1 VFRGFPATRA
11 ARVCF
16 PRASDA
22 DKKGFVAF
30 FRQLPVEEGVVRF
43 FDRREF
49 YSVHGPA
56 ALALAR
62 RFYKTTSVVKHLG
75 AGEGALP
82 GVTLNRALF
91 ETVLRALLLD
101 GGAAAGASGA
111 DADAAPAASVELWE
125 ERSRA
130 WVKTKSASPGRLG
143 AFEDDLFRGAHDMG
157 EAPVLAAARVLPG
170 RGAGG
175 GRTVGVAYVNTVTR
189 ELGATAF
196 DDDDAFCTLEAVL
209 LQVGARE
216 CVLAR
221 ESDTKG
227 ASGGA
232 GGSGGDASASSAEG
246 RRLRDA
252 LARAGAHAAC
262 ARAADFSG
270 AEAEHELRRLLRDNV
285 EIHRPLLER
294 PAAAAALGG
303 LIRYAELGADAS
315 SAGRYTLAHHDTGRY
330 MRLDAAAARALHVM
344 REGAGGAAGGG
355 GPADTAANFSLYA
368 LLCRCRTPM
377 GKRLLARWL
386 KQPLT
391 DVAAIGERHDVV
403 EALLADAELR
413 EALRG
418 AQLRALPDVE
428 RLAAK
433 LERRGASL
441 QDLCRLY
448 QASCALPLVAEALS
462 RHEGPHAALLAERYA
477 APLAAAH
484 DGDHLAKFEALLEA
498 AVDLERV
505 PDEYVICAS
514 YDPALGAI
522 AARKAQLDG
531 HISGVFDDVARR
543 LGLERERVLKLD
555 HAPQHGWFFRL
566 TRKEEAAVRGKLSAP
581 GFIALETRKD
591 GVKFTS
597 KELKAASD
605 ARVEAGREYDAAQR
619 SLVARVVDVAAS
631 FADIFRQVAALLAQ
645 LDVLAGFA
653 DLAACAPA
661 PYCRPVMHPAV
672 RAGGAPAVLR
682 LTACRHPCVE
692 ALCPGAAEFVPND
705 CEMAAGES
713 WFTIVTGP
721 NMGGKSTF
729 IRQVGVA
736 VLLAQVG
743 CFVPAAAAE
752 LSVRD
757 AIFARVGA
765 GDCTLRGISTFM
777 AEMLETAAILKAAT
791 SASLILID
799 ELGRGTSTYDGF
811 GLAWAIGEHIVD
823 ELRAPCLF
831 ATHFHELTSLRAAGG
846 RAGVVNRH
854 VSAAADAGARRLT
867 MLYELRPGACA
878 QSFGIHCAEFARF
891 PPAVLAAARAKAA
904 ELEAYATAGAADEGA
919 EDGADDGAADGA
931 DGAAKKKRR
940 LSRGADDVARGAAA
954 ARAFLAELAA
964 MPRGA
969 LSPAAAAEA
978 QARMMEAGRG
988 SDYLARLL
996 EGAR

>member
-1 VFRGFPATRA
+1 
-11 ARVCF
+11 
-16 PRASDA
+16 
-22 DKKGFVAF
+22 
-30 FRQLPVEEGVVRF
+30 
-43 FDRREF
+43 
-49 YSVHGPA
+49 
-56 ALALAR
+56 
-62 RFYKTTSVVKHLG
+62 
-75 AGEGALP
+75 
-82 GVTLNRALF
+82 
-91 ETVLRALLLD
+91 
-101 GGAAAGASGA
+101 
-111 DADAAPAASVELWE
+111 
-125 ERSRA
+125 
-130 WVKTKSASPGRLG
+130 
-143 AFEDDLFRGAHDMG
+143 
-157 EAPVLAAARVLPG
+157 
-170 RGAGG
+170 
-175 GRTVGVAYVNTVTR
+175 
-189 ELGATAF
+189 
-196 DDDDAFCTLEAVL
+196 
-209 LQVGARE
+209 
-216 CVLAR
+216 
-221 ESDTKG
+221 
-227 ASGGA
+227 
-232 GGSGGDASASSAEG
+232 
-246 RRLRDA
+246 
-252 LARAGAHAAC
+252 
-262 ARAADFSG
+262 
-270 AEAEHELRRLLRDNV
+270 
-285 EIHRPLLER
+285 
-294 PAAAAALGG
+294 
-303 LIRYAELGADAS
+303 LIRYAELGGDAS
-315 SAGRYTLAHHDTGRY
+315 SVGRYTLAHHDTGRY

-391 DVAAIGERHDVV
+391 DVAAISERHDVV
-403 EALLADAELR
+403 ASLLADAELR

-428 RLAAK
+428 RLAGK

-484 DGDHLAKFEALLEA
+484 DAERLGKFESLLEA

-505 PDEYVICAS
+505 PDEYLICAS

-522 AARKAQLDG
+522 AAQKAALDG
-531 HISGVFDDVARR
+531 DISALFDAAARK

-555 HAPQHGWFFRL
+555 HSPAHGWFFRL
-566 TRKEEAAVRGKLSAP
+566 TRKEEAGVRAKLAGP
-581 GFIALETRKD
+581 GFIPLETRKD
-591 GVKFTS
+591 GVKFTT

-605 ARVEAGREYDAAQR
+605 ARVDAGRAYDAAQR
-619 SLVARVVDVAAS
+619 SLVERVVDVAAS
-631 FADIFRQVAALLAQ
+631 FADIFRDVAGLLAQ

-661 PYCRPVMHPAV
+661 PYCRPLLHPAV
-672 RAGGAPAVLR
+672 RPDGAPAVLR

-692 ALCPGAAEFVPND
+692 ALCPGATEFVPND
-705 CEMAAGES
+705 CDMAAGES

-736 VLLAQVG
+736 VLLAQIG

-831 ATHFHELTSLRAAGG
+831 ATHFHELTALRASGG
-846 RAGVVNRH
+846 RGGVVNRH
-854 VSAAADAGARRLT
+854 VSAAADAGARKLT
-867 MLYELRPGACA
+867 MLYELRLGACA

-904 ELEAYATAGAADEGA
+904 ELEAYATAGAAD
-919 EDGADDGAADGA
+919 DADDADADADAADAEEG
-931 DGAAKKKRR
+931 GAAKKKRR

-964 MPRGA
+964 MPAAA

-978 QARMMEAGRG
+978 QARMMQAGRG